1 MLPRAASLLP
11 AFARCGIAVLAL
23 TLALVG
29 CNSEPSPEKRATTSA
44 LHSKLAEPQS
54 TAAAA
59 QITQYRRAL
68 QATDQ
73 PALPLPLAG
82 ELAQVQILA
91 LAHTPL
97 RQQLRSDAG
106 KLRAEVMAVYPTRE
120 SDWIGPAASCATG
133 RCFRIELFDFARN
146 TTLVGLVDLSRSRV
160 VSWSTQIGHQA
171 EIPDRLKDL
180 AIQIAIDSPEV
191 SEALGGVKP
200 TFSQAQMARTK
211 TALNGTACERSK
223 HLCVAPT
230 FVQGNVAIWAIVDLT
245 DFRLVGVQW
254 TDVGTRDDPEA
265 VLAELVTP
273 TEQGL
278 SDQAIMTHYCER
290 NTALSRMGWQLDY
303 MLTLSDGLRIANVRF
318 EGKSVLNSAK
328 LVDWH
333 VNYSERE
340 GFGYSDAVGCPSFSS
355 AAVIPFVAPSVREIQ
370 QNGQVIGF
378 VLEQEFRSVGWPG
391 ACNYS
396 YRQSFEFYQDGSF
409 RPTVSSIGAGCGND
423 GTYRPVMRIE
433 PAGTGWQLAH
443 WQNEQFQPLDTE
455 RYFAP
460 ALDVSPSGER
470 FRLSNAQLH
479 YGIEPGRGQ
488 FKDGRGDFE
497 WVYATAHPPGRDEGA
512 SDLITIG
519 PCCNT
524 DYQQG
529 PERYLNSEKL
539 DQGVVL
545 WYVPQLKNDT
555 DAGREY
561 CWARNQ
567 LVDGVLQ
574 AQSFPCTAGP
584 MFRRLSNS

>member
-1 MLPRAASLLP
+1 MSLSVVRAKTA
-11 AFARCGIAVLAL
+11 ARLAGVFLCLIL
-23 TLALVG
+23 TACQREG
-29 CNSEPSPEKRATTSA
+29 AAPSSNKTQNT
-44 LHSKLAEPQS
+44 LHSKLAAPNS
-54 TAAAA
+54 TAAA
-59 QITQYRRAL
+59 QHIQHYRSTLLASE
-68 QATDQ
+68 Q
-73 PALPLPLAG
+73 PALPLPLTG
-82 ELAQVQILA
+82 ELAQVQALA

-97 RQQLRSDAG
+97 RRQLHSDAG

-120 SDWIGPAASCATG
+120 SDWVGPAAACASS

-146 TTLVGLVDLSRSRV
+146 TTIVGTIDLARGRV
-160 VSWSTQIGHQA
+160 LSWSTQVGHQA

-200 TFSQAQMARTK
+200 EFGHAQMARTK
-211 TALNGTACERSK
+211 TALNGTPCERSK

-254 TDVGTRDDPEA
+254 TDVGTRADPES

-273 TEQGL
+273 SEQSL
-278 SDQAIMTHYCER
+278 SDSAIMAQYCER
-290 NTALSRMGWQLDY
+290 NTALERMGWQLDY
-303 MLTLSDGLRIANVRF
+303 MLTLSDGLRISNVRHS
-318 EGKSVLNSAK
+318 GKTILNSAK

-355 AAVIPFVAPSVREIQ
+355 AAVLPFVAPTVREIKD
-370 QNGQVIGF
+370 GGEVIGF

-396 YRQSFEFYQDGSF
+396 YRQSFEFYNDGSF

-423 GTYRPVMRIE
+423 GTYRPVLRIE
-433 PAGTGWQLAH
+433 PAGAGWQLAH
-443 WQNEQFQPLDTE
+443 WQGDQFKPFDTE
-455 RYFAP
+455 QYFAP
-460 ALDVSPSGER
+460 APEVSPSGER
-470 FRLSNAQLH
+470 FRLSNSHMRYAV
-479 YGIEPGRGQ
+479 EPGRGQ

-529 PERYLNSEKL
+529 PERYLNEEKL
-539 DQGVVL
+539 DQGVVF

-567 LVDGVLQ
+567 LADGVLQ

-584 MFRRLSNS
+584 MFRRLADS

>member
-1 MLPRAASLLP
+1 MSLNGMQYLAQRAAGLSLVALLML
-11 AFARCGIAVLAL
+11 AGCERESTATQNANDNSKAV
-23 TLALVG
+23 
-29 CNSEPSPEKRATTSA
+29 SA
-44 LHSKLAEPQS
+44 KLAQPNS
-54 TAAAA
+54 AAAAA
-59 QITQYRRAL
+59 QIQRYRAAW
-68 QATDQ
+68 QQSEQ
-73 PALPLPLAG
+73 PALPLVLEG
-82 ELAQVQILA
+82 ELAQAQTLA

-97 RQQLRSDAG
+97 RQQLRTDAG
-106 KLRAEVMAVYPTRE
+106 KLRAEVMAVYPARE
-120 SDWIGPAASCATG
+120 SDWVGAASGCAKA
-133 RCFRIELFDFARN
+133 RCFRIEIFDFARN
-146 TTLVGLVDLSRSRV
+146 STILGVIDLSSQRV
-160 VSWSTQIGHQA
+160 LSWSMHVDHQA

-180 AIQIAIDSPEV
+180 AIAIAIESPEV
-191 SEALGGVKP
+191 AEALGGIKP
-200 TFSQAQMARTK
+200 DFSHAQMARTK
-211 TALNGTACERSK
+211 TALSGTPCERSK

-254 TDVGTRDDPEA
+254 TDVGTRADPEA
-265 VLAELVTP
+265 VVAELVSP
-273 TEQGL
+273 SEQSL
-278 SDQAIMTHYCER
+278 SDSAIMAQYCER
-290 NTALSRMGWQLDY
+290 NTALERMGWQLNY
-303 MLTLSDGLRIANVRF
+303 MLTLSDGLRVSEVRYQ
-318 EGKSVLNSAK
+318 GKTVLNSAK

-355 AAVIPFVAPSVREIQ
+355 AAVLPFVAPQIHEIKRD
-370 QNGQVIGF
+370 NQVVGF

-409 RPTVSSIGAGCGND
+409 RPTVTSIGAGCGND
-423 GTYRPVMRIE
+423 GTYRPVLRIE

-443 WQNEQFQPLDTE
+443 WQSEKFEPLTNE

-460 ALDVSPSGER
+460 SPEVNAKGER
-470 FRLSNAQLH
+470 FRLNNETWH
-479 YGIEPGRGQ
+479 YAIEPGRGQ
-488 FKDGRGDFE
+488 FADGRGDFE

-529 PERYLNSEKL
+529 PERYLNEEKL
-539 DQGVVL
+539 DQGLVF

-555 DAGREY
+555 EPGREY

-584 MFRRLSNS
+584 MFRRLEKS